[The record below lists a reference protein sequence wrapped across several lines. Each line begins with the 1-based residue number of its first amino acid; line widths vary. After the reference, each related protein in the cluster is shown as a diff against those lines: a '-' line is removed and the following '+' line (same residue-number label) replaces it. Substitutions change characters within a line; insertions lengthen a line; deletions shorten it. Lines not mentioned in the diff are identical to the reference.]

1 MDSGIKTIF
10 GGLAVALAIG
20 GMLAWSEWSEITK
33 ASETPHAVPGV
44 SRTVLPAG
52 QFFGQAAVGYQAAQ
66 QCPEIIEKLFC
77 YCGCDET
84 DQHTSLLDC
93 FTTTH
98 GADCQICT
106 DEAVIAARMKKE
118 GKLIAEIQKVVD
130 DKYANEYPFEKE
142 SPALKKYRAMA
153 VGVKSSASDKAGD
166 SSHKSS
172 AEKPGAN
179 KLKEGKSAG
188 TCCK

>member
-1 MDSGIKTIF
+1 MDSGVKTIF
-10 GGLAVALAIG
+10 GGLALALVVG
-20 GMLAWSEWSEITK
+20 GIFAWSEWSEITQ
-33 ASETPHAVPGV
+33 ASETPHSVPGT
-44 SRTVLPAG
+44 SRAVLPAG

-118 GKLIAEIQKVVD
+118 GQSIAEIQKAVD
-130 DKYANEYPFEKE
+130 EKYAKEYPFENE
-142 SPALKKYRAMA
+142 SAALKKYRASVA
-153 VGVKSSASDKAGD
+153 RAKPAASDNKT
-166 SSHKSS
+166 SQ
-172 AEKPGAN
+172 PN
-179 KLKEGKSAG
+179 KLKSGKTAG
-188 TCCK
+188 SCCK

>member
-1 MDSGIKTIF
+1 MDPGVKTIF

-20 GMLAWSEWSEITK
+20 GLFAWSEWSEITK

-118 GKLIAEIQKVVD
+118 GKPIAEIQKVVD
-130 DKYANEYPFEKE
+130 DKYAREYPFEKE
-142 SPALKKYRAMA
+142 SAALKKYRVMA
-153 VGVKSSASDKAGD
+153 LGVKASSDKTSDA
-166 SSHKSS
+166 SHKESP
-172 AEKPGAN
+172 EKAGTN

-188 TCCK
+188 NCCK

>member
-1 MDSGIKTIF
+1 MNSGAKTIF
-10 GGLAVALAIG
+10 GGLAIALAIG
-20 GMLAWSEWSEITK
+20 GIFAWSEWSEITQ
-33 ASETPHAVPGV
+33 ASETPHAIPGV
-44 SRTVLPAG
+44 SKTVLPPG

-84 DQHTSLLDC
+84 DQHTTLLDC

-106 DEAVIAARMKKE
+106 DEAVIAAQMKKQ
-118 GKLIAEIQKVVD
+118 GKSIAEIQQAVD
-130 DKYANEYPFEKE
+130 SKYAKEYPFQNE
-142 SPALKKYRAMA
+142 SDALKKYRASA
-153 VGVKSSASDKAGD
+153 LGVKSSSATSDKSG
-166 SSHKSS
+166 K
-172 AEKPGAN
+172 N
-179 KLKEGKSAG
+179 KLKEGKTAG